1 MPNAGSRGRSTGLRL
16 VRAAAALAILAAPDL
31 LAAEER
37 SWILPSAVHRSGAN
51 GAEFRSDVRVL
62 NPGIASVTVAAT
74 FYDHATRDVVAAP
87 PFELKGRAQASW
99 DNVLQSLF
107 GRTIEQGS
115 FGPVRFRATGPI
127 VVSSAVDNVR
137 ACGGSAVSGLWLPG
151 IEESQAMTSGVL
163 AQLAASGSTASGTR
177 TNVAFVNPGPRSAS
191 LDAIVRRGDGTY
203 LSSGRL
209 GPIPANGIR
218 QVELD
223 SPAAFPGVAGTTD
236 TDLWLE
242 YASDEPVLAFASV
255 VDNVSGDPFAVL
267 PSPVPPDGAAG
278 AGEATVTLPGGVP
291 LAMVRIPAGTF
302 RMGSPE
308 SERGRSPDEG
318 PAHEVTIPR
327 DFWVGRTEVTQ
338 AQWRAVM
345 GSVPSLGHG
354 AGDSYPVYY
363 VSWND
368 VAGPGGFLE
377 RANASLAGPGL
388 RLPTEAEWEYAARA
402 GTSTPFSFG
411 DDESCSLAECG
422 ACALFNEHMW
432 CSGSR
437 TGYGSWP
444 VGRKAPNAWGLFDVH
459 GNVWEWVEDCYHP
472 GYAGAPPDGRA
483 WVEPGCAD
491 RVLRSGHWHG
501 PAQASRS
508 ANRSREAADFL
519 RVVNGFRVARSV
531 E

>member
-1 MPNAGSRGRSTGLRL
+1 MRNARVRWRSTVRRL
-16 VRAAAALAILAAPDL
+16 LRAAAALTGLIALDL
-31 LAAEER
+31 SAGEER

-62 NPGIASVTVAAT
+62 NPGTAPVTVAAT
-74 FYDHATRDVVAAP
+74 FYDHATREVVAAP

-99 DNVLQSLF
+99 GNVLQSLF
-107 GRTIEQGS
+107 GRTLDQGS

-127 VVSSAVDNVR
+127 VVSSSVVNVR
-137 ACGGSAVSGLWLPG
+137 ACGGDAASGLWLPG
-151 IEESQAMTSGVL
+151 VEESQAMTSGVL
-163 AQLAASGSTASGTR
+163 AHLAASGSPASGSR
-177 TNVAFVNPGPRSAS
+177 TNVAFVNPGPREAS
-191 LDAIVRRGDGTY
+191 LDAIVRRGDGTF
-203 LSSGRL
+203 LSAGRF
-209 GPIPANGIR
+209 GPVPGNGIR

-236 TDLWLE
+236 TSLWLE
-242 YASDEPVLAFASV
+242 FASDQPVLAFASV
-255 VDNVSGDPFAVL
+255 IDNVSGDPFAVL
-267 PSPVPPDGAAG
+267 ASPGPPDSAAS
-278 AGEATVTLPGGVP
+278 AGETTVTLPGGVP
-291 LAMVRIPAGTF
+291 LVMVRIPAGTF

-318 PAHEVTIPR
+318 PAHDVTIPR
-327 DFWVGRTEVTQ
+327 DFWVGRHEVTQ

-345 GSVPSLGHG
+345 GSVPSQGHG

-377 RANASLAGPGL
+377 KASASLGGPRL

-402 GTSTPFSFG
+402 GTPTPFSFG

-422 ACALFNEHMW
+422 TCPLFNEHMW
-432 CSGSR
+432 CSGSL

-444 VGRKAPNAWGLFDVH
+444 VGRKAPNPWGLYDVH

-472 GYAGAPPDGRA
+472 GYAGAPADGRA

-491 RVLRSGHWHG
+491 RVMRSGHWHG
-501 PAQASRS
+501 PAQAGRS
-508 ANRSREAADFL
+508 ANRFREPAGFL
-519 RVVNGFRVARSV
+519 RVVNGFRVARSA